1 MNNPIKVLTSGQ
13 QMKKLYE
20 KQFEEI
26 CGRYQITQNEADII
40 AFLANNPDFDT
51 ARDIVELRMI
61 AKSYI
66 SKSVENLIKRGL
78 LVRSSDKE
86 DRRIIHL
93 QLTDKSIPII
103 DDVRIKQKEFVEILF
118 AGMDANEIEI
128 FESLLNKI
136 FDNANLAN
144 RRGISK

>member
-1 MNNPIKVLTSGQ
+1 MNNSTKILASGQ
-13 QMKKLYE
+13 QMKRLYE

-51 ARDIVELRMI
+51 AKDIVELRMI

-66 SKSVENLIKRGL
+66 SKSVENLIKKGF
-78 LVRSSDKE
+78 LVRISDKE

-103 DDVRIKQKEFVEILF
+103 DDARLKQKEFVEILF
-118 AGMDANEIEI
+118 AGMDANEIEM
-128 FESLLNKI
+128 FESLLTKI
-136 FDNANLAN
+136 FDNANMAN
-144 RRGISK
+144 NK

>member
-1 MNNPIKVLTSGQ
+1 MNNSTKILASGQ
-13 QMKKLYE
+13 QMKRLYE

-51 ARDIVELRMI
+51 ARDIVEMRMI

-66 SKSVENLIKRGL
+66 SKSVENLIKKGFI
-78 LVRSSDKE
+78 VRISDKE

-93 QLTDKSIPII
+93 QLTNSSIPII
-103 DDVRIKQKEFVEILF
+103 DDARLKQKEFVETLF
-118 AGMDANEIEI
+118 VGMDAYEIDT
-128 FESLLNKI
+128 FESLLTKI
-136 FDNANLAN
+136 FDNANMAN
-144 RRGISK
+144 NM

>member
-1 MNNPIKVLTSGQ
+1 MNNSTKILTSGQ
-13 QMKKLYE
+13 QMKRLYE

-51 ARDIVELRMI
+51 ARDIVEMRMI

-66 SKSVENLIKRGL
+66 SKSVENLIKKGI
-78 LVRSSDKE
+78 LVRISDKE

-103 DDVRIKQKEFVEILF
+103 DDARLKQKEFVEVLF
-118 AGMDANEIEI
+118 AGMDDNEIEM
-128 FESLLNKI
+128 FESLLTKI
-136 FDNANLAN
+136 FDNVNMKN
-144 RRGISK
+144 NK

>member
-1 MNNPIKVLTSGQ
+1 MNNSTKILTSGQ
-13 QMKKLYE
+13 QMKRLYE

-51 ARDIVELRMI
+51 ARDIVEMRMI

-66 SKSVENLIKRGL
+66 SKSVENLIKKGI
-78 LVRSSDKE
+78 LVRISDKE

-93 QLTDKSIPII
+93 QLTDKAIPII
-103 DDVRIKQKEFVEILF
+103 DDARLKQKEFVEVLF
-118 AGMDANEIEI
+118 AGMDDNEIKT
-128 FESLLNKI
+128 FESLLTKI
-136 FDNANLAN
+136 FDNANIAN
-144 RRGISK
+144 NK